1 MGMTDKQFNA
11 YLRLILELLKDAL
24 NEQDESRKQEKF
36 DKLIDN
42 IQKTIED

>member
-42 IQKTIED
+42 LQKTIED